1 MVKNMTQR
9 SYREYVELA
18 RKEDID
24 LVKLKIALE
33 VDNRIICSNFEKVC
47 KFIYGCYLVDKTDKL
62 TIQALVDTF
71 LDFETNEEFTEDE
84 ICDMREYKFN
94 DRAMYFI

>member
-1 MVKNMTQR
+1 MTQR
-9 SYREYVELA
+9 NYREYVELA
-18 RKEDID
+18 RKENID

-33 VDNRIICSNFEKVC
+33 VDNRIICSNFERVC
-47 KFIYGCYLVDKTDKL
+47 KFIYECYNMDRTNKL
-62 TIQALVDTF
+62 TIQTLVDTF
-71 LDFETNEEFTEDE
+71 LDFETNEEFTEEE